1 MNAAVGAMEQMP
13 MNEMTV
19 KMLLE
24 TGSITKLLEAMRHAP
39 NDTELLLKVVRV
51 LGRMSIND
59 DLKQNIVE
67 SGGIE
72 LVLWCMTGKVFSFLF
87 FLFFFLTFVFN
98 FFFELFFFFLFFLFF
113 LISSAHPSHALLM
126 AACCTAL
133 ANFAFNSPEYSAAIV
148 QKDGISNIEN
158 VMQMNETE
166 DRVLANALQVLS
178 NLMFQNDAH
187 KKAICLGK

>member
-13 MNEMTV
+13 INEMTV

-87 FLFFFLTFVFN
+87 FLFLFFFLTFF
-98 FFFELFFFFLFFLFF
+98 LTFFFLSFFIDIF
-113 LISSAHPSHALLM
+113 
-126 AACCTAL
+126 
-133 ANFAFNSPEYSAAIV
+133 YSIL
-148 QKDGISNIEN
+148 N
-158 VMQMNETE
+158 
-166 DRVLANALQVLS
+166 LS
-178 NLMFQNDAH
+178 IMVIGFHLRW
-187 KKAICLGK
+187 II

>member
-13 MNEMTV
+13 INEMTV

-87 FLFFFLTFVFN
+87 FLFLFFFLTFVFN
-98 FFFELFFFFLFFLFF
+98 FFFSFFFLNFFFSFFFFFFF
-113 LISSAHPSHALLM
+113 
-126 AACCTAL
+126 
-133 ANFAFNSPEYSAAIV
+133 
-148 QKDGISNIEN
+148 
-158 VMQMNETE
+158 
-166 DRVLANALQVLS
+166 
-178 NLMFQNDAH
+178 
-187 KKAICLGK
+187 

>member
-13 MNEMTV
+13 INEMTV

-87 FLFFFLTFVFN
+87 LFFLFLFFFLTFF
-98 FFFELFFFFLFFLFF
+98 LTFFFLSFFSFF